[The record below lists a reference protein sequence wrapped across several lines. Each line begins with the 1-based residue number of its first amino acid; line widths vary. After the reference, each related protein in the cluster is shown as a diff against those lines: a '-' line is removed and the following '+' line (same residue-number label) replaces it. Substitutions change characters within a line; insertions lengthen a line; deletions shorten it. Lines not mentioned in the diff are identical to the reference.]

1 MADKTYDLLIDT
13 PENRK
18 IAETLRRY
26 NNIKD
31 TNGEPT
37 YLWKP
42 PFISGQRNSLKGG
55 SCCSECKM
63 TGGAMPNS
71 ILEQMDE
78 RQTLQRPRG
87 MVSPYTQPPAKYIIS
102 GNTPYYPFYN
112 SVELDA
118 LENRKVKGSG
128 FLGAMAS
135 QGIKSGAKYGV
146 QAAKLGLQ
154 GAKQGA
160 KIAVM
165 VAKNPAVQ
173 AVVSEIAKDPEVQK
187 AVVGQ
192 ITTLIKGKATENI
205 IEDAPALEGGRIR
218 RMLKKMK
225 GGMMTEEEKKVL
237 EDNEKEIARFN
248 TLAKQFA
255 NKAQVKADLARAKQ
269 FAEAQDIG
277 AKASKKKYEN
287 KLAPVLEG
295 PIMTP
300 RGSKAQAEKFQKF
313 LEAEQQ
319 SRGETSGS
327 GIKDGRAKRA
337 EIVKKVMKEHNLKMI
352 EASSYV
358 KKHNL
363 Y

>member
-1 MADKTYDLLIDT
+1 MADRTYDLLIDT

-26 NNIKD
+26 NNVKD
-31 TNGEPT
+31 TNGQPT

-71 ILEQMDE
+71 VLLQMDD
-78 RQTLQRPRG
+78 RQPLQRPRG
-87 MVSPYTQPPAKYIIS
+87 MVSPYTQPPAKYILS
-102 GNTPYYPFYN
+102 GNTAPYPQFN
-112 SVELDA
+112 SVELEA
-118 LENRKVKGSG
+118 LESRKIKGGGYSEEEKREITNARRQNQNRWAYAPTAEDKERGDKINQWIEKEKNLGKKKPIPIPIPPPVDSALTGGGPWGTLVSSG
-128 FLGAMAS
+128 L
-135 QGIKSGAKYGV
+135 KTGAKYGAKYGA
-146 QAAKLGLQ
+146 QAVKTAKE
-154 GAKQGA
+154 GA

-173 AVVSEIAKDPEVQK
+173 AVVSEIAKDPDVQK

-192 ITTLIKGKATENI
+192 ITSLIKGKATENVV
-205 IEDAPALEGGRIR
+205 EESPALEGGKI
-218 RMLKKMK
+218 KK
-225 GGMMTEEEKKVL
+225 
-237 EDNEKEIARFN
+237 
-248 TLAKQFA
+248 
-255 NKAQVKADLARAKQ
+255 
-269 FAEAQDIG
+269 
-277 AKASKKKYEN
+277 SK
-287 KLAPVLEG
+287 
-295 PIMTP
+295 TP
-300 RGSKAQAEKFQKF
+300 RGKS
-313 LEAEQQ
+313 
-319 SRGETSGS
+319 
-327 GIKDGRAKRA
+327 DGRAKRA